1 MRIFLLK
8 VFTVLIISF
17 FLQNNL
23 YSQKIPSLQISIGIT
38 SPGGDL
44 GGEFISVNDS
54 GYYNISEDFV
64 KNNYGISTGITVA
77 GSIVFPFDEKNLLNF
92 IFSGEYTNMN
102 SFKRS
107 VFGITKVNGIE
118 VPITYDN
125 AFSGSMFGLGLSTN
139 PAVGKKLSL
148 YVNSIMT
155 MNFLSL
161 SFTQNDVFKTY
172 FSDSFRMGIKS
183 GAGINYKLTNE
194 YSLLLGGSYHFT
206 NLFFKSVHGDFNDRL
221 ESNVENLS
229 INDEEGSFYTNLSDP
244 DNGFQLVNG
253 KKKNID
259 LWSINV
265 GIVIFLGKSKK

>member
-1 MRIFLLK
+1 MFKLA
-8 VFTVLIISF
+8 VFTSLIISF

-23 YSQKIPSLQISIGIT
+23 YSQKIPSLQISIGLT

-44 GGEFISVNDS
+44 GGEFVTVSDS
-54 GYYNISEDFV
+54 GIYNISEEFV
-64 KNNYGISTGITVA
+64 KNNYGISTGITIA
-77 GSIVFPFDEKNLLNF
+77 GNIVFPFDQKNLLNF
-92 IFSGEYTNMN
+92 IFSGEYTSMN

-107 VFGITKVNGIE
+107 VFGITKVNGVT
-118 VPITYDN
+118 VPVTYDN

-139 PAVGKKLSL
+139 PAVGKKLSVYL
-148 YVNSIMT
+148 NSIFT

-161 SFTQNDVFKTY
+161 SFTENDIFQTY
-172 FSDSFRMGIKS
+172 FSDSFRMGVKS
-183 GAGINYKLTNE
+183 GAGINYRISSE

-221 ESNVENLS
+221 VSNVENLS
-229 INDEEGSFYTNLSDP
+229 INDDEGSYYTNLSDP
-244 DNGFQLVNG
+244 ENGFQLVNG

-259 LWSINV
+259 LWSINL